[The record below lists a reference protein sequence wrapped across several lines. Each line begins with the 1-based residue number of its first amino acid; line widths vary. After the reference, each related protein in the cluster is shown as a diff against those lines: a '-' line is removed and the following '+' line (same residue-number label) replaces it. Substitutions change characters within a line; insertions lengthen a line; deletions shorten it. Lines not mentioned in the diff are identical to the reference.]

1 MQKKKAKELE
11 RKNKEAKR
19 ELAKQNGENFET
31 LSDDMISQSSG
42 EKYQKE
48 LELFQSR
55 FAKPKKNSFMNFS
68 TQRSS
73 SVTEQK
79 QKLPTSLPYALTREE
94 LFINEIEPKKAKR
107 MGGLNPGVAMRQK
120 EIAEE

>member
-48 LELFQSR
+48 LELF
-55 FAKPKKNSFMNFS
+55 
-68 TQRSS
+68 
-73 SVTEQK
+73 
-79 QKLPTSLPYALTREE
+79 
-94 LFINEIEPKKAKR
+94 
-107 MGGLNPGVAMRQK
+107 
-120 EIAEE
+120 